1 MYSNTDFI
9 IDYSFYELTQ
19 VEEML
24 IAMVLPIMTIYRL
37 PHGQYGYSG
46 HVLNLPQDVASFTNN
61 LPRSPSQL
69 DVIIVRKEGA
79 TGSHKDFRV
88 RRSVVLHALEWLI
101 EHNIYYHNVTID
113 HSALAQLPTDGD
125 LTNLPTM
132 RVDSNEEENPAR
144 EDDDPYNAIL
154 GSTFVPLPVRSQTQQ
169 QVIQQSIAQSSSSS
183 LPVPVAWPS
192 SSGNPINEFTTEGYI
207 SCAFP
212 TLFPTGAADFVAPR
226 QHSIT
231 IGNYFKHLMLYHDMR
246 FAKHPRFR
254 YFIRKLIFV

>member
-1 MYSNTDFI
+1 
-9 IDYSFYELTQ
+9 
-19 VEEML
+19 ML
-24 IAMVLPIMTIYRL
+24 IACVLPIMTIYRL

-88 RRSVVLHALEWLI
+88 RRSVVLRALEWLI
-101 EHNIYYHNVTID
+101 EHNIYYRNVTID
-113 HSALAQLPTDGD
+113 HSVLAQLPTDGD

-132 RVDSNEEENPAR
+132 RVNYDEEEMPAR
-144 EDDDPYNAIL
+144 DDDEPYDAHL
-154 GSTFVPLPVRSQTQQ
+154 SSTFVPLPVRGQTEQ
-169 QVIQQSIAQSSSSS
+169 QVIRQSVIQQNQSSTPTVS
-183 LPVPVAWPS
+183 WPS
-192 SSGNPINEFTTEGYI
+192 SCGNPINEFTTEGYI

-226 QHSIT
+226 QHSVT
-231 IGNYFKHLMLYHDMR
+231 VGNYFKHLMLYHDKR

-254 YFIRKLIFV
+254 YKDSYIIVLLIILLL

>member
-1 MYSNTDFI
+1 
-9 IDYSFYELTQ
+9 
-19 VEEML
+19 
-24 IAMVLPIMTIYRL
+24 MVLPIMTIYCL

-88 RRSVVLHALEWLI
+88 RRSVVLEWLI
-101 EHNIYYHNVTID
+101 EHNIYYRSVTID

-144 EDDDPYNAIL
+144 EDDDPYNTIL
-154 GSTFVPLPVRSQTQQ
+154 GSTFIPLPVRSQTQQ

-183 LPVPVAWPS
+183 SSSSSLPVPISWPS
-192 SSGNPINEFTTEGYI
+192 SI
-207 SCAFP
+207 
-212 TLFPTGAADFVAPR
+212 
-226 QHSIT
+226 
-231 IGNYFKHLMLYHDMR
+231 K
-246 FAKHPRFR
+246 
-254 YFIRKLIFV
+254 